1 MKMCINE
8 FISRLSDV
16 LYENGFYSVDVF
28 KEHIKDKNEIL
39 IRVLCKKDNKKYD
52 YNYTLNEK
60 LLDDIS
66 IQEIVNNLLMK

>member
-1 MKMCINE
+1 MYIYKFMM
-8 FISRLSDV
+8 RLIDE
-16 LYENGFYSVDVF
+16 LYENEFYSVDVF

-39 IRVLCKKDNKKYD
+39 IRVICKKDNKKYD

>member
-1 MKMCINE
+1 MYIYKFMM
-8 FISRLSDV
+8 RLIDE
-16 LYENGFYSVDVF
+16 LYENEFYSVDVF

-39 IRVLCKKDNKKYD
+39 IRVICKKDNKKYD

-66 IQEIVNNLLMK
+66 IQEIVYDLLMK